1 MAQAIVT
8 VLILLIF
15 IVYAVFFSLWNAGT
29 VSVTGY
35 YLSQDISGGAPV
47 PLFLLPLAG
56 LLVGAIIMAIALS
69 APWASLKSK
78 LIAAEDR
85 LQAEQLRCKD
95 RGRKIEA
102 LKNRVVKLQT
112 QLEQL
117 SPATETGERSEV
129 TDLGLPEGDEG
140 DEG

>member
-1 MAQAIVT
+1 MMAQAIVT

-15 IVYAVFFSLWNAGT
+15 VVYAVFFSLWNAGT

-35 YLSQDISGGAPV
+35 YLSQDINGGAPV

-69 APWASLKSK
+69 APWSSLKSK
-78 LIAAEDR
+78 LVAAEDR
-85 LQAEQLRCKD
+85 LQAEQARCKD

-117 SPATETGERSEV
+117 SPTPEPSPNDLTEF
-129 TDLGLPEGDEG
+129 DLSEGDEV
-140 DEG
+140 